1 MRCFHLLV
9 CLTLAL
15 TFSVTAEAGGSY
27 GSYGSYGSGGSS
39 GGASYGSSGGSYG
52 GSAASQRGYGSRG
65 GGLLS
70 RMHARFAARQSGS
83 SGGSYGGPSGG
94 SSGGTYAASY
104 APSGSSGGYSGGGL
118 FSRLRAHVQAK
129 RARHAARRAARTGY
143 YASGYSSGGYSN
155 GGYSSGGASSGGS
168 SGGYYS
174 PAVNVTPLS
183 YGSSGGYAS
192 PMIQSNYPVDG
203 YSVDGYPIESY
214 PSEYYPSDNFVPAN
228 DYSHPTDGESMR
240 GDSTGNG
247 SDPASDAK
255 SKESPDAKNGGDS
268 VIDDSARHEA
278 QKPTLDDDTALLTV
292 AVPVDSAR
300 VTVNGRDTTSNGT
313 VRQFMSRG
321 LKPGYVYA
329 YEVVVTYDVDGQEQ
343 TDTKTIKLRPGDA
356 ERLVFQQD
364 AAATAEEVTPAA
376 EAVDTDS
383 VDAEVNADAAADTTE
398 TVVQLHVP
406 ANAVVTLAGNETK
419 GFGRVRTFRTTQ
431 LAPGQNW
438 TDYTV
443 SVSATVNGRS
453 IRQERTINV
462 AAGSTV
468 ELEFDVTAGTL
479 AMR

>member
-9 CLTLAL
+9 CLAFAL
-15 TFSVTAEAGGSY
+15 TLSVNADAGGSY

-39 GGASYGSSGGSYG
+39 GGASYGSSGGAQG
-52 GSAASQRGYGSRG
+52 GYSSG

-70 RMHARFAARQSGS
+70 RMHARFAARHSGS
-83 SGGSYGGPSGG
+83 SGGSYGASSGG
-94 SSGGTYAASY
+94 SSGGFYTASY
-104 APSGSSGGYSGGGL
+104 ASSGSSGGYSQGGL
-118 FSRLRAHVQAK
+118 FSRLRAHIDAK
-129 RARHAARRAARTGY
+129 RARHAARRSARTGY
-143 YASGYSSGGYSN
+143 YANAYSA

-174 PAVNVTPLS
+174 PAVNFTSLS
-183 YGSSGGYAS
+183 HGSSGGYAS
-192 PMIQSNYPVDG
+192 PRIQSNYPIDG
-203 YSVDGYPIESY
+203 YSVDSYPSEYY
-214 PSEYYPSDNFVPAN
+214 PSEYYPSDNFVPADQN
-228 DYSHPTDGESMR
+228 AYPTEDNSLR
-240 GDSTGNG
+240 GDSSGNG
-247 SDPASDAK
+247 SDPARDANSTNSSDAEK
-255 SKESPDAKNGGDS
+255 AGDALGDS
-268 VIDDSARHEA
+268 VIDDSVRYEA

-292 AVPVDSAR
+292 AVPVDSAH

-329 YEVVVTYDVDGQEQ
+329 YEVVVTYNVNGQEQ
-343 TDTKTIKLRPGDA
+343 TDVKTIKLRPGDA

-364 AAATAEEVTPAA
+364 AAVGAEEVTPA
-376 EAVDTDS
+376 EETLDTDS
-383 VDAEVNADAAADTTE
+383 TDVEVNAAADGATE
-398 TVVQLHVP
+398 TVVQLFVP

-431 LAPGQNW
+431 LAAGQSW

-443 SVSATVNGRS
+443 SVSATVNGHR

-462 AAGSTV
+462 TAGSTV
-468 ELEFDVTAGTL
+468 ELEFDVAADTL